1 MGTWQQEGGICI
13 RYGTKCVEV
22 SFRKDV
28 ISYGKGGKL
37 SELTSNEKNGFKGI
51 TYISLL
57 AEIVS
62 FQANNSAFQ
71 IY

>member
-1 MGTWQQEGGICI
+1 
-13 RYGTKCVEV
+13 VEV
-22 SFRKDV
+22 SFRKGV

-57 AEIVS
+57 ADACYFFALSILNVNLERIPGE
-62 FQANNSAFQ
+62 
-71 IY
+71 